1 MEGTDGLHLH
11 QLHRVEEEVEEEK
24 VEEVE
29 KVVDVEKKE
38 EDLVKVKGG
47 GSGRRV
53 SRKRM

>member
-1 MEGTDGLHLH
+1 M
-11 QLHRVEEEVEEEK
+11 EEEK
-24 VEEVE
+24 VEDEEVE
-29 KVVDVEKKE
+29 KVADVEKKE